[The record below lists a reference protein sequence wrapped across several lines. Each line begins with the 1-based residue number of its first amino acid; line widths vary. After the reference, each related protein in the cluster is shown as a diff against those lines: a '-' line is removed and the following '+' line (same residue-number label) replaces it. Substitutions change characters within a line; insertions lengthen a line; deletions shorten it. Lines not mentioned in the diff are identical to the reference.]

1 MRYNSL
7 NLETIAVNEGGKM
20 KREIAM
26 NLLETPARRITT
38 QLQGGSIRVCTVGM
52 GHIGL
57 PLALLLANQGTKVIG
72 CDKNEEFLDELRAGR
87 SPIVE
92 HSKNLFPSSRVLG
105 STCPTCGV
113 HILSVGRENFCPS
126 CMRRVDVSSG
136 SVRLTS
142 RMNSAATRHGSSHE
156 MEELLKLAL
165 KSGNLELTTDTSAAV
180 KRSGFIVITVG
191 TPIDPQKR
199 PDTRALVSASKD
211 IGAGLKKGSVVIVR
225 STVSVGTTEEVV
237 GRILRDQSSLVP
249 GRDFGLAHV
258 PETTIEGL
266 ALFELRTLSKMIGG
280 IDRRSGRAA
289 AGLFG
294 AFGAPIR
301 LFDGPRT
308 TEAAKLFLNIYRDV
322 NIALANELALA
333 CEALGVDVI
342 RVIEATRTDPKTNLL
357 TPGPGVGGFCLTK
370 DSFYLSQP
378 ASEKGFVPRLLKA
391 AREVNDMMPSHVCK
405 LAAEGLEEAGEGL
418 AGSRIAILGL
428 AFKGNTSDTRESP
441 SLSIIQ
447 ELTREGAVVV
457 VHDPLV
463 KGDDP
468 RLLALGVKRARNV
481 RDSLRDAT
489 AALLLT
495 DHLEYRGLTGAS
507 LKKSGPKL
515 RVVVDARHILDPS
528 EVRAAGL
535 TYRGVGHG
543 TAT

>member
-1 MRYNSL
+1 
-7 NLETIAVNEGGKM
+7 
-20 KREIAM
+20 M
-26 NLLETPARRITT
+26 NVLETPANRITT
-38 QLQGGSIRVCTVGM
+38 QLQRGKIPVCVVGM
-52 GHIGL
+52 GHVGL
-57 PLALLLANQGTKVIG
+57 PLALLLANQGTKVFG
-72 CDKNEEFLDELRAGR
+72 CDKNEQFLNELRAGR

-92 HSKNLFPSSRVLG
+92 HSKNLFPSSKVLG

-113 HILSVGRENFCPS
+113 RILAVGRENFCPS
-126 CMRRVDVSSG
+126 CMRRVEISSG

-142 RMNSAATRHGSSHE
+142 RVNSAAMRHGSSHE

-165 KSGNLELTTDTSAAV
+165 NSGNLELSTDTSAAV

-191 TPIDPQKR
+191 TPIDSQKR
-199 PDTRALVSASKD
+199 PDTRALVSASRD
-211 IGAGLKKGSVVIVR
+211 IGAGLKKGSAVIVR
-225 STVSVGTTEEVV
+225 STVSIGTTEEIV
-237 GRILRDQSSLVP
+237 GRILKEQSSLVP

-280 IDRRSGRAA
+280 IDSRSSRAA

-294 AFGAPIR
+294 MFNAPIR
-301 LFDGPRT
+301 LFGGPRI

-378 ASEKGFVPRLLKA
+378 ASEKGFVPRLLTV

-405 LAAEGLEEAGEGL
+405 LTNDGLQEAGEKL
-418 AGSRIAILGL
+418 AGSRIAVLGV

-441 SLSIIQ
+441 SLSVIR
-447 ELTREGAVVV
+447 ELLDGAAAVV

-463 KGDDP
+463 KGDDR
-468 RLLALGVKRARNV
+468 RLAALKVERARSM
-481 RDSLRDAT
+481 RDSLKGAI
-489 AALLLT
+489 AALILT
-495 DHLEYRGLTGAS
+495 DHLEYRRLTGAS
-507 LKKSGPKL
+507 MKKSGPAL